1 MPLAASL
8 YKIIAFFLTIAIVC
22 APGLCNCIDTT
33 TPVPAKSHA
42 CCNQSADD
50 SKSSS
55 NGQHD
60 HSQDCNH
67 CNPTLKSAMAEQG
80 HQPNHAFDAA
90 FELPSPVPTVVNPVD
105 SAAVSAFSS
114 DTIPP
119 LLRDLFHIRASL
131 LN

>member
-1 MPLAASL
+1 MPLFAPL

-22 APGLCNCIDTT
+22 APGLCNCIDTP
-33 TPVPAKSHA
+33 TPVPAKSHE
-42 CCNQSADD
+42 CCKQSGDN
-50 SKSSS
+50 SKSSPDEK
-55 NGQHD
+55 HD

-67 CNPTLKSAMAEQG
+67 CNPTLKSAMAEQA
-80 HQPNHAFDAA
+80 HQANHAFDAVL
-90 FELPSPVPTVVNPVD
+90 ELPSPVLVVGSPVC
-105 SAAVSAFSS
+105 STAVSAFSS